1 VRGFAGTRSS
11 ASEARLGQAW
21 PCPTGLSRYPNLMTI
36 AITGASGFIGRRL
49 MKALANGNHVLRVL
63 SRHAG
68 TNLPPGVQLFV
79 WDAMKGP
86 PPELS
91 LDGVDAVVHLAGEPI
106 AQRWN
111 DDVKQ
116 KIRESRATGTRHLV
130 QALSTARQRPAV
142 LVCGSAV
149 GYYGSRGEEILT
161 EASASGKGF
170 MADVCVAW
178 EKEADLAESL
188 GIRVVKL
195 RTGVVLGL
203 NGGALAKML
212 PPFKAGMG
220 GKMGHG
226 DQWMS
231 WVHLDDLVGIIQ
243 HVLDNPV
250 RGPVN
255 GTSPN
260 PVTNADFT
268 KALGHSLSRPAVVPM
283 PAFTLKFMFGEM
295 SDVLLASQRV
305 LPKAAEGAGYTFR
318 YPALEPALANVLA
331 A

>member
-1 VRGFAGTRSS
+1 
-11 ASEARLGQAW
+11 
-21 PCPTGLSRYPNLMTI
+21 MTI

-49 MKALANGNHVLRVL
+49 MKALASGNHTLRVL

-68 TNLPPGVQLFV
+68 TNLPPGVQLYV
-79 WDAMKGP
+79 WDAMKGQ
-86 PPELS
+86 PPEES
-91 LDGVDAVVHLAGEPI
+91 LDGADAVVHLAGEPI

-111 DDVKQ
+111 DEVKQ
-116 KIRESRATGTRHLV
+116 KIIESRATGTRNLV
-130 QALSTARQRPAV
+130 QALSTTRRRPAV
-142 LVCGSAV
+142 LVCGSAI

-161 EASASGKGF
+161 ESSVPGSGF
-170 MADVCVAW
+170 MAEVCVAW

-188 GIRVVKL
+188 GMRVVKL
-195 RTGVVLGL
+195 RTGMVLGP
-203 NGGALAKML
+203 NGGALAKMV

-231 WVHLDDLVGIIQ
+231 WVHIDDLVGIVQ
-243 HVLDNPV
+243 HALENPM

-268 KALGHSLSRPAVVPM
+268 KALGHSLSRPAVFPM

-295 SDVLLASQRV
+295 SEVMLASQRV
-305 LPKAAEGAGYTFR
+305 LPKAAEAAGYTFR
-318 YPALEPALANVLA
+318 YPQLELALENILA
-331 A
+331 AA

>member
-1 VRGFAGTRSS
+1 M
-11 ASEARLGQAW
+11 
-21 PCPTGLSRYPNLMTI
+21 NI

-49 MKALANGNHVLRVL
+49 MKVLAAGNHTLRVL

-68 TNLPPGVQLFV
+68 TNLPPGVQLYV
-79 WDAMKGP
+79 WDAMKGQ
-86 PPELS
+86 PPEES
-91 LDGVDAVVHLAGEPI
+91 LEGVDAVIHLAGEPI

-111 DDVKQ
+111 DDIKQ
-116 KIRESRATGTRHLV
+116 KIRDSRATGTRHLV
-130 QALSTARQRPAV
+130 AALSTARRRPAV

-149 GYYGSRGEEILT
+149 GYYGSRGDEVLT
-161 EASASGKGF
+161 ESSAPGSGF

-188 GIRVVKL
+188 GIRLVKL
-195 RTGVVLGL
+195 RTGVVLGA

-231 WVHLDDLVGIIQ
+231 WVHLDDLVGIVQ
-243 HVLDNPV
+243 YALDNPV

-268 KALGHSLSRPAVVPM
+268 KTLAHGISRPAVFSM
-283 PAFTLKFMFGEM
+283 PAFSLKLMFGEM
-295 SDVLLASQRV
+295 AEVLLASQRV
-305 LPKAAEGAGYTFR
+305 LPKAAEAAGYTFR
-318 YPALEPALANVLA
+318 YPGLEQALANILA

>member
-1 VRGFAGTRSS
+1 M
-11 ASEARLGQAW
+11 
-21 PCPTGLSRYPNLMTI
+21 NI

-49 MKALANGNHVLRVL
+49 MKALAAGDHKLRVL

-79 WDAMKGP
+79 WDAMKSQ
-86 PPELS
+86 PPEES
-91 LDGVDAVVHLAGEPI
+91 LQGVDAVIHLAGEPI

-111 DDVKQ
+111 DEVKQ
-116 KIRESRATGTRHLV
+116 KIRDSRVTGTRNLV
-130 QALSTARQRPAV
+130 QALSTSSARPAV
-142 LVCGSAV
+142 LICGSAI
-149 GYYGSRGEEILT
+149 GYYGSRGDEVLT
-161 EASASGKGF
+161 ESSAPGSGY

-188 GIRVVKL
+188 GIRLVKL
-195 RTGVVLGL
+195 RTGVVLGA

-212 PPFKAGMG
+212 SPFKAGMG
-220 GKMGHG
+220 GKLGHG

-243 HVLDNPV
+243 HALENPV

-268 KALGHSLSRPAVVPM
+268 KALSHAISRPAVMPL

-295 SDVLLASQRV
+295 AEVMLASQRV
-305 LPKAAEGAGYTFR
+305 LPRAAGEAGYQFR
-318 YPALEPALANVLA
+318 YPDLEPALANILA

>member
-1 VRGFAGTRSS
+1 
-11 ASEARLGQAW
+11 
-21 PCPTGLSRYPNLMTI
+21 MTI

-49 MKALANGNHVLRVL
+49 MKALASGNHTLRVL

-68 TNLPPGVQLFV
+68 TNLPPGVQLYV
-79 WDAMKGP
+79 WDAMKGQ
-86 PPELS
+86 PPEES
-91 LDGVDAVVHLAGEPI
+91 LDGVDAVIHLAGEPI

-111 DDVKQ
+111 EDVKQ
-116 KIRESRATGTRHLV
+116 KIRESRAAGTRSLV
-130 QALSTARQRPAV
+130 QALSTARRCPAA
-142 LVCGSAV
+142 LVCGSAI
-149 GYYGSRGEEILT
+149 GYYGSRGDEVLT
-161 EASASGKGF
+161 ESSAPGSDS
-170 MADVCVAW
+170 MTDVCVAW

-195 RTGVVLGL
+195 RTGIVLGA

-212 PPFKAGMG
+212 APFKAGMG
-220 GKMGHG
+220 GKLGRG

-231 WVHLDDLVGIIQ
+231 WVHLDDLVGVIQ
-243 HVLDNPV
+243 HAVENPV

-260 PVTNADFT
+260 PVTNSDFT
-268 KALGHSLSRPAVVPM
+268 KALGHSLGRPAIVPM

-295 SDVLLASQRV
+295 SDLMLASQRV
-305 LPKAAEGAGYTFR
+305 LPKAAEAAGYTFR
-318 YPALEPALANVLA
+318 YPGIEPALANILA

>member
-1 VRGFAGTRSS
+1 
-11 ASEARLGQAW
+11 
-21 PCPTGLSRYPNLMTI
+21 MTI

-49 MKALANGNHVLRVL
+49 MKALASGDHKLRVL

-68 TNLPPGVQLFV
+68 TNLPPGVQLYV
-79 WDAMKGP
+79 WDAMKGQ
-86 PPELS
+86 PPEES

-111 DDVKQ
+111 DDVKL
-116 KIRESRATGTRHLV
+116 KIRESRATGTRNLV
-130 QALSTARQRPAV
+130 QALSTASRRPAV
-142 LVCGSAV
+142 LVCGSAI
-149 GYYGSRGEEILT
+149 GYYGSRGEEVLT
-161 EASASGKGF
+161 ESSAPGTGF
-170 MADVCVAW
+170 VAEVCVAW

-195 RTGVVLGL
+195 RTGVVLGA

-220 GKMGHG
+220 GKLGHG

-231 WVHLDDLVGIIQ
+231 WVHVDDLVGIIQ
-243 HVLDNPV
+243 HALENPV
-250 RGPVN
+250 CGPVN

-295 SDVLLASQRV
+295 AEVMLASQRV
-305 LPKAAEGAGYTFR
+305 LPKAAESAGYTFR
-318 YPALEPALANVLA
+318 YPKVELALENIVTA

>member
-1 VRGFAGTRSS
+1 
-11 ASEARLGQAW
+11 
-21 PCPTGLSRYPNLMTI
+21 MTI

-49 MKALANGNHVLRVL
+49 MKALAGGDHKLRVL

-79 WDAMKGP
+79 WDATKGQP
-86 PPELS
+86 VEAS
-91 LDGVDAVVHLAGEPI
+91 LEGVDAVIHLAGEPI

-111 DDVKQ
+111 DEVKQ
-116 KIRESRATGTRHLV
+116 KIRESRITGTRRLV
-130 QALSTARQRPAV
+130 QALSTASRRPGV
-142 LVCGSAV
+142 LICGSAI
-149 GYYGSRGEEILT
+149 GYYGSRGDEVLT
-161 EASASGKGF
+161 ESSASGSGF

-178 EKEADLAESL
+178 EQEADLAESL

-195 RTGVVLGL
+195 RTGVVLGA

-220 GKMGHG
+220 GKLGHG

-231 WVHLDDLVGIIQ
+231 WIHIDDLVGIVQ
-243 HVLDNPV
+243 HALENPLH
-250 RGPVN
+250 GPIN
-255 GTSPN
+255 GTAPA

-268 KALGHSLSRPAVVPM
+268 KALGHALSRPAVVPM

-295 SDVLLASQRV
+295 ADVMLASQRV
-305 LPKAAEGAGYTFR
+305 LPKAAEAAAYAFR
-318 YPALEPALANVLA
+318 YPALEPALAHILA
-331 A
+331 G

>member
-1 VRGFAGTRSS
+1 
-11 ASEARLGQAW
+11 
-21 PCPTGLSRYPNLMTI
+21 MTI
-36 AITGASGFIGRRL
+36 AITGGSGFIGRRL
-49 MKALANGNHVLRVL
+49 MKALAGADHKLRVL

-79 WDAMKGP
+79 WDAMKGQ
-86 PPELS
+86 PPEGS
-91 LDGVDAVVHLAGEPI
+91 LDGVDAVVHLAGEPV

-111 DDVKQ
+111 DEVKR
-116 KIRESRATGTRHLV
+116 KIRESRVTGTRHLV
-130 QALSTARQRPAV
+130 QALSTARQRPTV
-142 LVCGSAV
+142 MVCGSAI
-149 GYYGSRGEEILT
+149 GYYGSRGDEVLT
-161 EASASGKGF
+161 ESSAPGSGF

-195 RTGVVLGL
+195 RTGVVLGA

-231 WVHLDDLVGIIQ
+231 WVHVDDLVGIVQ
-243 HVLDNPV
+243 HVLQNPL

-268 KALGHSLSRPAVVPM
+268 KALAHALSRPAVVPM
-283 PAFTLKFMFGEM
+283 PAFTLKLMFGEM
-295 SDVLLASQRV
+295 AEVMLASQRV
-305 LPKAAEGAGYTFR
+305 SPAAAESAGYTFR
-318 YPALEPALANVLA
+318 YPKLELAFENILA

>member
-1 VRGFAGTRSS
+1 
-11 ASEARLGQAW
+11 
-21 PCPTGLSRYPNLMTI
+21 MTI

-49 MKALANGNHVLRVL
+49 MKALAGGDHKLRVL

-79 WDAMKGP
+79 WDAMKGQP
-86 PPELS
+86 TEES
-91 LDGVDAVVHLAGEPI
+91 LEGVDAVVHLAGEPI

-111 DDVKQ
+111 DEVKQ
-116 KIRESRATGTRHLV
+116 KIRESRATGTRNLV
-130 QALSTARQRPAV
+130 QALSHARQRPAV
-142 LVCGSAV
+142 LVCGSAI
-149 GYYGSRGEEILT
+149 GYYGSRGDEMLT
-161 EASASGKGF
+161 ESSAPGSGF
-170 MADVCVAW
+170 MADVCIAW

-188 GIRVVKL
+188 GVRLVKL
-195 RTGVVLGL
+195 RTGVVLGV
-203 NGGALAKML
+203 NGGVLAKMV

-220 GKMGHG
+220 GKLGHG

-231 WVHLDDLVGIIQ
+231 WIHLDDLVGIVQ

-255 GTSPN
+255 GTAPN

-268 KALGHSLSRPAVVPM
+268 KALAHSLGRPAVVPM

-295 SDVLLASQRV
+295 AEVMLASQRV
-305 LPKAAEGAGYTFR
+305 LPEAAEAAGYTFR
-318 YPALEPALANVLA
+318 YPGLEPALANILA

>member
-1 VRGFAGTRSS
+1 
-11 ASEARLGQAW
+11 
-21 PCPTGLSRYPNLMTI
+21 MTI

-49 MKALANGNHVLRVL
+49 MKALAGGDHKLRVL

-68 TNLPPGVQLFV
+68 TNLPPGVQLYV

-86 PPELS
+86 PPEES
-91 LDGVDAVVHLAGEPI
+91 LDGVDAVIHLAGEPI

-111 DDVKQ
+111 DEVKQ
-116 KIRESRATGTRHLV
+116 KIRESRTTGTGNLV
-130 QALSTARQRPAV
+130 RALSTARQRPAV
-142 LVCGSAV
+142 LVCGSAI
-149 GYYGSRGEEILT
+149 GYYGSRGEEVLT
-161 EASASGKGF
+161 ESSAPGSGF

-188 GIRVVKL
+188 GIRLVKL
-195 RTGVVLGL
+195 RTGIVLGA
-203 NGGALAKML
+203 NGGALAKMI

-220 GKMGHG
+220 GKLGHG

-231 WVHLDDLVGIIQ
+231 WIHLDDLVGIVQRAIE
-243 HVLDNPV
+243 NPL

-283 PAFTLKFMFGEM
+283 PAFSLKLLFGEM
-295 SDVLLASQRV
+295 SDILLASQRV
-305 LPKAAEGAGYTFR
+305 LPKAAEAAGYTFK
-318 YPALEPALANVLA
+318 YPGLEQALANILA

>member
-1 VRGFAGTRSS
+1 
-11 ASEARLGQAW
+11 
-21 PCPTGLSRYPNLMTI
+21 MTI
-36 AITGASGFIGRRL
+36 AFTGASGFIGRRL
-49 MKALANGNHVLRVL
+49 MKQLASADHKLRVL

-68 TNLPPGVQLFV
+68 TNLPPGVQLYV

-86 PPELS
+86 PPEES
-91 LDGVDAVVHLAGEPI
+91 LNGVDAVVHLAGEPI

-111 DDVKQ
+111 DEVKQ
-116 KIRESRATGTRHLV
+116 KIRESRATGTRNLV
-130 QALSTARQRPAV
+130 QALSAARQRPAV
-142 LVCGSAV
+142 LVCGSAI
-149 GYYGSRGEEILT
+149 GYYGSRGDEILT
-161 EASASGKGF
+161 ESSAPGKGF

-178 EKEADLAESL
+178 EKEADPAESL
-188 GIRVVKL
+188 GIRLVKL
-195 RTGVVLGL
+195 RTGVALGA
-203 NGGALAKML
+203 NGGALAKMV

-220 GKMGHG
+220 GKLGHG

-231 WVHLDDLVGIIQ
+231 WVHLDDLVGLIQ

-250 RGPVN
+250 RGAVN

-268 KALGHSLSRPAVVPM
+268 KALSHSLSRPALVPM

-295 SDVLLASQRV
+295 SEVMLASQRV
-305 LPKAAEGAGYTFR
+305 LPKAAEAAGYTFR
-318 YPALEPALANVLA
+318 YPDLEPALANILA

>member
-1 VRGFAGTRSS
+1 M
-11 ASEARLGQAW
+11 
-21 PCPTGLSRYPNLMTI
+21 NI

-49 MKALANGNHVLRVL
+49 MKALAGANHKLRVL

-79 WDAMKGP
+79 WDAMKGQ
-86 PPELS
+86 PPEES
-91 LDGVDAVVHLAGEPI
+91 LEGVDAVIHLAGEPI

-111 DDVKQ
+111 DEVKQ
-116 KIRESRATGTRHLV
+116 RIRESRTTGTRNLV
-130 QALSTARQRPAV
+130 QALSTERQRPAV

-149 GYYGSRGEEILT
+149 GYYGSRGEEVLT
-161 EASASGKGF
+161 ESSAPGKGF

-188 GIRVVKL
+188 GIRLVKL
-195 RTGVVLGL
+195 RTGMVLGA

-220 GKMGHG
+220 GRLGHG

-231 WVHLDDLVGIIQ
+231 WVHLDDLVGIVQ
-243 HVLDNPV
+243 HALQNPV
-250 RGPVN
+250 RGPLN

-268 KALGHSLSRPAVVPM
+268 KALSHALSRPAVVPI

-295 SDVLLASQRV
+295 SEVMLASQRV
-305 LPKAAEGAGYTFR
+305 LPKAAEAAGYAFR
-318 YPALEPALANVLA
+318 YPAVDAALANILA